1 VLVHESSNPV
11 QVATALTR
19 GAFEYQGQKCSAA
32 SRAYIPD
39 NMWNEVLDEIKCDM
53 DTMKMGSVEDMSNFM
68 NAVIDEASFDKL
80 STYIDRAKT
89 R

>member
-1 VLVHESSNPV
+1 LLNGGSLFETGGKNFVLAHESSNPT

-39 NMWNEVLDEIKCDM
+39 NMWNEVLNEIKCDM
-53 DTMKMGSVEDMSNFM
+53 KSMKMGIVENMSKGIKF
-68 NAVIDEASFDKL
+68 AF
-80 STYIDRAKT
+80 
-89 R
+89 